1 MGAMDKLK
9 EQDREIY
16 DLLCKELKRQS
27 ETIELIA
34 SENLVSEASLHAQ
47 GSVLT
52 NKYAEGYPG
61 KRYYGGCFA
70 VDEVESI
77 AIERAKKLFNAAFAN
92 VQPHAGAQA
101 NFTVFLSFLKPNDTI
116 MGLDLSHGGHLTHG
130 SATNVSGRWFNN
142 IAYHVDREGFIQY
155 DEIEKLAK
163 EHKPKLI
170 ISGGSS
176 YSRIWDWKKI
186 GEIAHSVGAYHLA
199 DIAHY
204 SGLIA
209 AGVYPSPM
217 EYADAV
223 TTTTHKTLRGPRSG
237 LILTNN
243 PDIAKK
249 IDSSVFPGS
258 QGGPL
263 MHIIAAKAVSLAEAM
278 KPEFKE
284 YQKQVLINAKKIAKV
299 LSDSGLKIITGG
311 TDSHMFLVDLRPI
324 NVKGN
329 AAQEVLERAGITLN
343 KNGIP
348 YDTEKM
354 TVTSGIRIGSP
365 MTTSRGMKEPQM
377 EKIAQGIIN
386 VLKNIGDENVIQKT
400 RADMLALCREFPIYE
415 GLEY

>member
-1 MGAMDKLK
+1 MDKLK

>member
-1 MGAMDKLK
+1 MDKLK

-400 RADMLALCREFPIYE
+400 RTDMLALCREFPIYE